1 MQQYQQ
7 PVQQYQQPVQQY
19 QQPVQQYQQPVQQ
32 QVQQPSVTQL
42 VEAPKQQTVAQAPA
56 AQTNNAA
63 GALKAH
69 SVVVGAFSVRANA
82 EGLVNTLR
90 NAGYSGA
97 QFTYDGKLYRVIA
110 STYDTRDAAVRD
122 QSALKATYPAAWI
135 LDK

>member
-1 MQQYQQ
+1 M
-7 PVQQYQQPVQQY
+7 
-19 QQPVQQYQQPVQQ
+19 
-32 QVQQPSVTQL
+32 TQL
-42 VEAPKQQTVAQAPA
+42 VEAPAQQTVAQAPA
-56 AQTNNAA
+56 AQANNAA

>member
-1 MQQYQQ
+1 M
-7 PVQQYQQPVQQY
+7 
-19 QQPVQQYQQPVQQ
+19 
-32 QVQQPSVTQL
+32 TQL
-42 VEAPKQQTVAQAPA
+42 VEAPAQQTVVQAPA
-56 AQTNNAA
+56 AQANNAA

-97 QFTYDGKLYRVIA
+97 QFTYDGKLYRVVA